1 MSENI
6 SNEIETPFQ
15 PSNPVRPENFKGRSD
30 IIHKIIRYIPNA
42 LNNEAQHFF
51 LTGNKGMGKT
61 SISNY
66 IINYV
71 EDEYKLATS
80 YTSNKHNNSIDVL
93 ATKTLI
99 NLLNNMPKKSR
110 RKKVKTWFTEHV
122 SELKEIGTTL
132 KFNVDPQKQKKIKQ
146 DFIIYLNQAYE
157 DLKKHYNGI
166 FIVIDDIN
174 GLSSSHEF
182 VEWYKQL
189 ADTIIVDK
197 HYQIPIYF
205 LLIGYPEKF
214 DKLVEQETSFGRIF
228 YTDNIDELPDQE
240 VEEFFKDTFQTIGV
254 TIEDQALKLMTQYS
268 SGVPLTM
275 QQIGD
280 STFWNLTKNKITI
293 SEAKNGIKEAAQQLQ
308 KRQIRRVLT
317 HVKTP
322 EHEKILLKMGEN
334 KLSKFTQQD
343 IKETLTPQEQEVL
356 PEFINKMLQIDM
368 IKIIDESDNTTEY
381 EFTEKTIYTYY
392 NITSSKELNKTT

>member
-61 SISNY
+61 SISDY

-71 EDEYKLATS
+71 EDEYNLATS
-80 YTSNKHNNSIDVL
+80 YTSNKGNNSIDVL
-93 ATKTLI
+93 ATKILI
-99 NLLNNMPKKSR
+99 NLLNNMPKESR
-110 RKKVKTWFTEHV
+110 RKKVKTWFGEHV
-122 SELKEIGTTL
+122 SELKVIGTTL
-132 KFNVDPQKQKKIKQ
+132 RFNVDPQKQEKIKQ

-157 DLKKHYNGI
+157 DLKKRYNGI

-174 GLSSSHEF
+174 GLSDSHEF

-228 YTDNIDELPDQE
+228 YTDNIDELTDQE

-280 STFWNLTKNKITI
+280 SIFWNLTKNKITI
-293 SEAKNGIKEAAQQLQ
+293 SEAKNGIKEAAQELQ

-343 IKETLTPQEQEVL
+343 IKEILTPQEQEIL

-368 IKIIDESDNTTEY
+368 IKIIDEWNNTTEY
-381 EFTEKTIYTYY
+381 EFTEKTFYTYY
-392 NITSSKELNKTT
+392 NITSSQELI